1 MSGENIYSPS
11 YWLARIQF
19 IRPVALIGRASDS
32 KSEGWGFESLLACIN
47 LFEDYVFKKQSSFWL
62 RLRAEVKKVTWP
74 TRREAMSGTAV
85 VVFVVLVMALFLGI
99 VDAIL
104 SKIVQGLIKYLGG

>member
-1 MSGENIYSPS
+1 MGIGRECLFPFLG
-11 YWLARIQF
+11 WRGF
-19 IRPVALIGRASDS
+19 HDRPVALIGRASDS

-47 LFEDYVFKKQSSFWL
+47 LL
-62 RLRAEVKKVTWP
+62 RVMFSKAIEFLVEVRAEVKKVTWP
-74 TRREAMSGTAV
+74 SRREAMSGTAV

-104 SKIVQGLIKYLGG
+104 SKAVQGLINI